1 MVVRARVLA
10 LVGAGVVVLTVGVT
24 ALWIVAEPRS
34 TVVAPRTTP
43 SAAAGPSSSPTS
55 TKTKK
60 PKPTHTFTGTAKVAF
75 LGDSFVAGYGGGG
88 GSYVDQVGSILD
100 ATITADGVVGS
111 GLVNYGD
118 GQPYAPRLAALLY
131 SNPDVLVVQGS
142 VNDLQTA
149 SQAVANAATALID
162 TAKKHRPKVAIA
174 LVGPIYLTSE
184 TLPALLE
191 QRSALETVAAEEKV
205 TYIDPTGWITDAT
218 APTLIGP
225 DRIHPTAAG
234 YTVIATQMAKQ
245 LRPVINKLP

>member
-10 LVGAGVVVLTVGVT
+10 LVCAGLVVLGAGVI
-24 ALWIVAEPRS
+24 ALWIAAEPRA
-34 TVVAPRTTP
+34 VVAPRTTA
-43 SAAAGPSSSPTS
+43 SATAESPRSASPTP
-55 TKTKK
+55 TRT

-118 GQPYAPRLAALLY
+118 GLPYGPRLAALLY
-131 SNPDVLVVQGS
+131 SNPDVLVIQGS
-142 VNDLQTA
+142 VNDLKT
-149 SQAVANAATALID
+149 SSEAVANAATTLVD
-162 TAKKHRPKVAIA
+162 NAKLHRPKVSIA

-191 QRSALETVAAEEKV
+191 QRDALEAVAADEKI
-205 TYIDPTGWITDAT
+205 TYIDPAGWITDAT

-225 DRIHPTAAG
+225 DHIHPTAAG
-234 YTVIATQMAKQ
+234 YSVIATEMAKQ
-245 LRPVINKLP
+245 LRPVINKLH